1 MTTVMRWQTIS
12 LVRKTMTKRTSKLSK
27 TLLALCLIG
36 ILLFSSVTTAWAAS
50 PKRPSIDAGGAI
62 VYCQN
67 TGEIIYSKNLHKKFA
82 PYSTTKMMTA
92 MLAVQHLPLDQEV
105 VISERAAQEGEATMN
120 LVPGEVVTVRDLVYG
135 TLILSGNDAAWALA
149 EAVSGNV
156 NKFVKLMNKTA
167 VNIGCENTHFSN
179 PNGMDEKDHY
189 TTPYDMMLIT
199 KLALSN
205 DTIRTAAGT
214 VKYKMGPTNLSEK
227 RVMKTH
233 VPLIDVKDSGFYA
246 GKTGYWDDNN
256 CSIVLGYEENGL
268 QLCVVVLDATKDER
282 ENDVKKITEY
292 TSKKVEGV
300 KVVGKDV
307 EEGKVRIKQGAKTKL
322 KTYTADVGYAY
333 LPKEASKSLIG
344 TKIVMYNDVTAPV
357 KAGDVVGK
365 FEIYVGE
372 DLVNQ
377 VDLVIKED
385 VEKGWFPSYLGISN
399 RASVIIGVILLLLI
413 VARVL
418 IGMEAAKRKRRKK
431 LERQRKIQEL
441 AMQQLEAERN
451 RKERDWRF

>member
-12 LVRKTMTKRTSKLSK
+12 LVHKKMLKRTRRKILV
-27 TLLALCLIG
+27 LCLMG
-36 ILLFSSVTTAWAAS
+36 IFLFSSMAPAWAATV
-50 PKRPSIDAGGAI
+50 KRPSITAGGA
-62 VYCQN
+62 VTYCQN
-67 TGEIIYSKNLHKKFA
+67 TGEIIYAKNKNKRFA

-92 MLAVQHLPLDQEV
+92 LLAVQNLPLDQEV
-105 VISERAAQEGEATMN
+105 TISERAVQEGEATME
-120 LVPGEVVTVRDLVYG
+120 LKAGEVVTVKDLVYG

-167 VNIGCENTHFSN
+167 KNIGCENTHFSN

-189 TTPYDMMLIT
+189 STAYDMMLIT

-205 DTIRTAAGT
+205 ETVRTAAGT
-214 VKYKMGPTNLSEK
+214 VKYKMDATNLSDK
-227 RVMKTH
+227 RTMKTH
-233 VPLIDVKDSGFYA
+233 VPLIDQKDSGYYA

-256 CSIVLGYEENGL
+256 CSIVLGYEKNGL
-268 QLCVVVLDATKDER
+268 QLIVVVLDATKEDR
-282 ENDVKKITEY
+282 EKDVKKITEY

-300 KVVGKDV
+300 KVVGKDE
-307 EEGKVRIKQGAKTKL
+307 EEGKVRIKQGAKTRL
-322 KTYTADVGYAY
+322 ETYTAEVGYAY

-344 TKIVMYNDVTAPV
+344 TKVVMFNDVTAPV
-357 KAGDVVGK
+357 KAGTVVGK
-365 FEIYVGE
+365 YEIYVGE

-377 VDLVIKED
+377 VDLIIKED

-399 RASVIIGVILLLLI
+399 RATVIIGLFLVLLLA
-413 VARVL
+413 ARIW
-418 IGMEAAKRKRRKK
+418 IGMEAAKRKRQKK
-431 LERQRKIQEL
+431 LARQRKIQEL
-441 AMQQLEAERN
+441 AMQELEAERD

>member
-1 MTTVMRWQTIS
+1 M
-12 LVRKTMTKRTSKLSK
+12 LRKTRRQV
-27 TLLALCLIG
+27 LALCLMCIF
-36 ILLFSSVTTAWAAS
+36 LFASVAPSWAATV
-50 PKRPSIDAGGAI
+50 KRPAITAGGA
-62 VYCQN
+62 VTYCQN
-67 TGEIIYSKNLHKKFA
+67 TGEIIYAKNKNKRFA

-92 MLAVQHLPLDQEV
+92 LLAVQNLPLDQEV
-105 VISERAAQEGEATMN
+105 TVSERAVQEGEATME
-120 LVPGEVVTVRDLVYG
+120 LQAGEVVTVKDLVYG

-167 VNIGCENTHFSN
+167 KNIGCENTHFSN

-189 TTPYDMMLIT
+189 STAYDMMLIT

-205 DTIRTAAGT
+205 ETIRTAAGT
-214 VKYKMGPTNLSEK
+214 VKYKMDATNLSDK

-233 VPLIDVKDSGFYA
+233 VPLIDKKDSGFYA

-282 ENDVKKITEY
+282 EKDVKKITEY
-292 TSKKVEGV
+292 TTKKVEGV
-300 KVVGKDV
+300 KVVGKDA
-307 EEGKVRIKQGAKTKL
+307 EEGKVRIKQGAKTRL
-322 KTYTADVGYAY
+322 KTYTAEVGYAY
-333 LPKEASKSLIG
+333 LPKEASESLIG
-344 TKIVMYNDVTAPV
+344 TKIVMFNDVTAPV
-357 KAGDVVGK
+357 KAGTVVGK
-365 FEIYVGE
+365 YEIYVGE

-385 VEKGWFPSYLGISN
+385 VKKGWFTSYLGISN
-399 RASVIIGVILLLLI
+399 RAAVIIGVVLMLLLI
-413 VARVL
+413 ARIW
-418 IGMEAAKRKRRKK
+418 IGVESAKRKRRKMM
-431 LERQRKIQEL
+431 ERQRRIQEM
-441 AMQQLEAERN
+441 AMQELEAERS

>member
-1 MTTVMRWQTIS
+1 M
-12 LVRKTMTKRTSKLSK
+12 
-27 TLLALCLIG
+27 LCLMG
-36 ILLFSSVTTAWAAS
+36 IFLFSSMAPAWAAAV
-50 PKRPSIDAGGAI
+50 KRPSITAGGA
-62 VYCQN
+62 VTYCQN
-67 TGEIIYSKNLHKKFA
+67 TGEIIYSKNKNKRFA

-92 MLAVQHLPLDQEV
+92 LLAVQNLPMDQEV
-105 VISERAAQEGEATMN
+105 TISERAAQEGEATME
-120 LVPGEVVTVRDLVYG
+120 LKPGEVVTVKDLVYG

-167 VNIGCENTHFSN
+167 KNIGCENTHFSN

-189 TTPYDMMLIT
+189 STAYDMMLIT

-205 DTIRTAAGT
+205 ETIRTAAGT
-214 VKYKMGPTNLSEK
+214 VKYKMDATNLSDK

-233 VPLIDVKDSGFYA
+233 VPLIDKKDSGYYA

-268 QLCVVVLDATKDER
+268 QLIVVVLDATKDER

-300 KVVGKDV
+300 KVVGKDE
-307 EEGKVRIKQGAKTKL
+307 EEGKVRIKQGAKTRL
-322 KTYTADVGYAY
+322 KTYTAEVGYAY
-333 LPKEASKSLIG
+333 LPKEASESLIG
-344 TKIVMYNDVTAPV
+344 TKIVMFNDVTAPV
-357 KAGDVVGK
+357 KAGTVVGK
-365 FEIYVGE
+365 YEIYVGE

-399 RASVIIGVILLLLI
+399 RATVVIGIILVLLLI
-413 VARVL
+413 VRIW
-418 IGMEAAKRKRRKK
+418 IGMEAAKRKRIKK

-441 AMQQLEAERN
+441 AMQELEAERD
-451 RKERDWRF
+451 RRERDWRF

>member
-1 MTTVMRWQTIS
+1 MVIF
-12 LVRKTMTKRTSKLSK
+12 
-27 TLLALCLIG
+27 LLA
-36 ILLFSSVTTAWAAS
+36 SVAPAWAAAV
-50 PKRPSIDAGGAI
+50 KRPAITAGGA
-62 VYCQN
+62 VTYCQN
-67 TGEIIYSKNLHKKFA
+67 TGEIIYAKNKNKRFA

-92 MLAVQHLPLDQEV
+92 LLAVQNLPMDKEV
-105 VISERAAQEGEATMN
+105 TISERAAQEGEATMN
-120 LVPGEVVTVRDLVYG
+120 LVPGEVVTVKDLVYG

-167 VNIGCENTHFSN
+167 KNIGCENTHFSN
-179 PNGMDEKDHY
+179 PNGMDENDHY
-189 TTPYDMMLIT
+189 STAYDMMLIT

-205 DTIRTAAGT
+205 ETIREAAGT
-214 VKYKMGPTNLSEK
+214 VKYKMDATNKSDK

-233 VPLIDVKDSGFYA
+233 VPLIGEKNSGYYA

-256 CSIVLGYEENGL
+256 CSIVLGYENNGL

-282 ENDVKKITEY
+282 EKDVKKITEY

-300 KVVGKDV
+300 KVIDKDV
-307 EEGKVRIKQGAKTKL
+307 EEGKVRIKQGAKTRL
-322 KTYTADVGYAY
+322 RTYTAEVGYAY
-333 LPKEASKSLIG
+333 LPKEASESLIG
-344 TKIVMYNDVTAPV
+344 TKVVMYNDVTAPV
-357 KAGDVVGK
+357 KAGTVVGK

-377 VDLVIKED
+377 VDLIIKED

-399 RASVIIGVILLLLI
+399 RATVIIGVIVVLLLI
-413 VARVL
+413 ARIW

-431 LERQRKIQEL
+431 IERQRKIQEL
-441 AMQQLEAERN
+441 AMQQLEAERD
-451 RKERDWRF
+451 RRERDWRF

>member
-1 MTTVMRWQTIS
+1 M
-12 LVRKTMTKRTSKLSK
+12 
-27 TLLALCLIG
+27 G
-36 ILLFSSVTTAWAAS
+36 IFLFSSMAPAWAATV
-50 PKRPSIDAGGAI
+50 KRPSITAGGA
-62 VYCQN
+62 VTYCQN
-67 TGEIIYSKNLHKKFA
+67 TGEIIYAKNKNKRFA

-92 MLAVQHLPLDQEV
+92 LLAVQNLPLDQEV
-105 VISERAAQEGEATMN
+105 TISERAVQEGEATME
-120 LVPGEVVTVRDLVYG
+120 LKAGEVVTVKDLVYG

-167 VNIGCENTHFSN
+167 KNIGCEHTHFSN

-189 TTPYDMMLIT
+189 STAYDMMLIT

-214 VKYKMGPTNLSEK
+214 VKYKMDATNLSDK
-227 RVMKTH
+227 RTMKTH
-233 VPLIDVKDSGFYA
+233 VPLIDQKDSGYYA

-256 CSIVLGYEENGL
+256 CSIVLGYEKNGL
-268 QLCVVVLDATKDER
+268 QLIVVVLDATKEDR
-282 ENDVKKITEY
+282 EKDVKKITEY

-300 KVVGKDV
+300 KVVGKDE
-307 EEGKVRIKQGAKTKL
+307 EEGKVRIKQGAKTRL
-322 KTYTADVGYAY
+322 ETYTAEVGYAY

-344 TKIVMYNDVTAPV
+344 TKVVMFNDVTAPV
-357 KAGDVVGK
+357 KAGTVVGK
-365 FEIYVGE
+365 YEIYVGE

-377 VDLVIKED
+377 VDLIIKED

-399 RASVIIGVILLLLI
+399 RATVIIGLFLVLLLA
-413 VARVL
+413 ARIW
-418 IGMEAAKRKRRKK
+418 IGMEAAKRKRQKK
-431 LERQRKIQEL
+431 LARQRKIQEL
-441 AMQQLEAERN
+441 AMQELEAERD

>member
-1 MTTVMRWQTIS
+1 MVIF
-12 LVRKTMTKRTSKLSK
+12 
-27 TLLALCLIG
+27 LLA
-36 ILLFSSVTTAWAAS
+36 SVAPVWAAT
-50 PKRPSIDAGGAI
+50 PKRPTITAGGA
-62 VYCQN
+62 VTYCQN
-67 TGEIIYSKNLHKKFA
+67 TGEIIYSKNKDKRFA

-92 MLAVQHLPLDQEV
+92 LLAVQHLPMDQEV
-105 VISERAAQEGEATMN
+105 TISERAAQEGEATMN
-120 LVPGEVVTVRDLVYG
+120 LVPGEIVTVKDLVYG

-167 VNIGCENTHFSN
+167 KNIGCENTHFSN

-189 TTPYDMMLIT
+189 STAYDMMLIT

-205 DTIRTAAGT
+205 ETICTAAGT
-214 VKYKMGPTNLSEK
+214 VKYKMEATNKSDK

-233 VPLIDVKDSGFYA
+233 VPLIGEKNSGYYA
-246 GKTGYWDDNN
+246 GKTGYWDDEN
-256 CSIVLGYEENGL
+256 CSIVLGYENNGL
-268 QLCVVVLDATKDER
+268 QLCVVVLDATKEER

-307 EEGKVRIKQGAKTKL
+307 EEGKVRIKQGAKTRL
-322 KTYTADVGYAY
+322 KTYTAEVGYAY
-333 LPKEASKSLIG
+333 LPKEASEALIG
-344 TKIVMYNDVTAPV
+344 TKTVMFNDVTAPV
-357 KAGDVVGK
+357 KAGTVVGK
-365 FEIYVGE
+365 YEIYVGE

-377 VDLVIKED
+377 IDLVIKED

-399 RASVIIGVILLLLI
+399 TATVIIAAILVILLL
-413 VARVL
+413 ARIW
-418 IGMEAAKRKRRKK
+418 IGIEAAKRKKRKK

-441 AMQQLEAERN
+441 AMQELEAERD
-451 RKERDWRF
+451 RRERDWRF

>member
-12 LVRKTMTKRTSKLSK
+12 LVHSVMLRKTTRKILVLC
-27 TLLALCLIG
+27 LLAVF
-36 ILLFSSVTTAWAAS
+36 LFSSVVPVWAAS
-50 PKRPSIDAGGAI
+50 PKRPSITAGGA
-62 VYCQN
+62 VTYCQN
-67 TGEIIYSKNLHKKFA
+67 TGEIIYSKNRNKKFA

-92 MLAVQHLPLDQEV
+92 LLAVQNLPLDKEV
-105 VISERAAQEGEATMN
+105 TVSERAVKEGEATMN
-120 LVPGEVVTVRDLVYG
+120 LKAGEVVTVRDLVYG
-135 TLILSGNDAAWALA
+135 TLVLSGNDAAWALA

-167 VNIGCENTHFSN
+167 KNIGCENTHFSN

-189 TTPYDMMLIT
+189 STAYDMMLIT

-205 DTIRTAAGT
+205 ETIRTAAGT
-214 VKYKMGPTNLSEK
+214 AKYKMDATNKSEK

-233 VPLIDVKDSGFYA
+233 VPLITEKDSGYYA
-246 GKTGYWDDNN
+246 GKTGFWDEEN
-256 CSIVLGYEENGL
+256 CSIVLGYEKNGL
-268 QLCVVVLDATKDER
+268 QLFVVVLDATKAER
-282 ENDVKKITEY
+282 ENDVKTITDY

-300 KVVGKDV
+300 KVVGKGV
-307 EEGKVRIKQGAKTKL
+307 EEGKVRIKQGAKTRL
-322 KTYTADVGYAY
+322 DTYTAEVGYAY

-344 TKIVMYNDVTAPV
+344 TKVAMFNDVTAPV
-357 KAGDVVGK
+357 KKGTVVGK

-399 RASVIIGVILLLLI
+399 RATIIIGVILILLLA
-413 VARVL
+413 ARIW
-418 IGMEAAKRKRRKK
+418 IGVEAAKRKKRKK
-431 LERQRKIQEL
+431 LARQRKIQEL
-441 AMQQLEAERN
+441 AMQQLEAERD

>member
-1 MTTVMRWQTIS
+1 MLR
-12 LVRKTMTKRTSKLSK
+12 RTRRQIIV
-27 TLLALCLIG
+27 LCLMAVFLI
-36 ILLFSSVTTAWAAS
+36 SSVAPAWAATV
-50 PKRPSIDAGGAI
+50 KRPSIDAGGAI
-62 VYCQN
+62 TYCQN
-67 TGEIIYSKNLHKKFA
+67 TGEIIYAKNKNKKFA

-92 MLAVQHLPLDQEV
+92 LLAVQNLPLDQEV
-105 VISERAAQEGEATMN
+105 TISERAAKEGEATMN
-120 LVPGEVVTVRDLVYG
+120 LVPGEVVTVKDLVYG

-167 VNIGCENTHFSN
+167 KNIGCENTHFSN

-189 TTPYDMMLIT
+189 STAYDMMLIT

-205 DTIRTAAGT
+205 ETIRAAAGT
-214 VKYKMGPTNLSEK
+214 VKYKMDATNLSEK

-233 VPLIDVKDSGFYA
+233 VPLIDKKDSGYYA
-246 GKTGYWDDNN
+246 GKTGYWDDEN
-256 CSIVLGYEENGL
+256 CSIVLGYEKNGL
-268 QLCVVVLDATKDER
+268 QLVVVVLDASKEER

-300 KVVGKDV
+300 KVIGKDV
-307 EEGKVRIKQGAKTKL
+307 EEGKVRIKQGAKTRL
-322 KTYTADVGYAY
+322 KTYTAEVGYAY

-344 TKIVMYNDVTAPV
+344 TKVVMFQDVTAPV
-357 KAGDVVGK
+357 KAGTVVGK
-365 FEIYVGE
+365 YEIYVGE

-399 RASVIIGVILLLLI
+399 TATIIIAALLVILLVVRI
-413 VARVL
+413 W
-418 IGMEAAKRKRRKK
+418 IGMEAAKRKKQK
-431 LERQRKIQEL
+431 MIARQRKVQEL
-441 AMQQLEAERN
+441 AMRELEAERD
-451 RKERDWRF
+451 RRERDWRF

>member
-1 MTTVMRWQTIS
+1 M
-12 LVRKTMTKRTSKLSK
+12 LRKITRKIFV
-27 TLLALCLIG
+27 LCLTAIF
-36 ILLFSSVTTAWAAS
+36 LFSSVASVWAAS
-50 PKRPSIDAGGAI
+50 PKRPIITAGGA
-62 VYCQN
+62 VTYCQN
-67 TGEIIYSKNLHKKFA
+67 TGEIIYSKNKNKKFA

-92 MLAVQHLPLDQEV
+92 LLAVQNLPLDKEV
-105 VISERAAQEGEATMN
+105 TVSERAVQEGEATMN
-120 LVPGEVVTVRDLVYG
+120 LKAGEVVTVRDLVYG

-167 VNIGCENTHFSN
+167 ENIGCENTHFSN

-189 TTPYDMMLIT
+189 STAYDMMLIT

-205 DTIRTAAGT
+205 ETIRTAAGT
-214 VKYKMGPTNLSEK
+214 AKYKMGATNKSDK

-233 VPLIDVKDSGFYA
+233 VPLITEKDSGYYA
-246 GKTGYWDDNN
+246 GKTGFWDENN
-256 CSIVLGYEENGL
+256 CSIVLGYEKNGL
-268 QLCVVVLDATKDER
+268 QLFVIVLDDTKAER

-292 TSKKVEGV
+292 TSQKVEGV
-300 KVVGKDV
+300 KVVGKGV
-307 EEGKVRIKQGAKTKL
+307 EEGKVRIKQGAKTRL
-322 KTYTADVGYAY
+322 DTYTAEVGYAY
-333 LPKEASKSLIG
+333 LPKEASESLIG
-344 TKIVMYNDVTAPV
+344 TKVVMFNDVTAPV
-357 KAGDVVGK
+357 KKGDVVGK
-365 FEIYVGE
+365 LEIYVGE

-399 RASVIIGVILLLLI
+399 RATIIIGVILVLLLI
-413 VARVL
+413 ARIW
-418 IGMEAAKRKRRKK
+418 IGVEAAKRKRRKK

>member
-12 LVRKTMTKRTSKLSK
+12 LVHKKMLKRTRRKILV
-27 TLLALCLIG
+27 LCLMG
-36 ILLFSSVTTAWAAS
+36 IFLFSSMAPAWAATV
-50 PKRPSIDAGGAI
+50 KRPSITAGGA
-62 VYCQN
+62 VTYCQN
-67 TGEIIYSKNLHKKFA
+67 TGEIIYAKNKNKRFA

-92 MLAVQHLPLDQEV
+92 LLAVQNLPLDQEV
-105 VISERAAQEGEATMN
+105 TISERAVQEGEATME
-120 LVPGEVVTVRDLVYG
+120 LKAGEVVTVKDLVYG

-167 VNIGCENTHFSN
+167 KNIGCENTHFSN

-189 TTPYDMMLIT
+189 STAYDMMLIT

-205 DTIRTAAGT
+205 ETIRTAAGT
-214 VKYKMGPTNLSEK
+214 VKYKMDATNLSDK
-227 RVMKTH
+227 RTMKTH
-233 VPLIDVKDSGFYA
+233 VPLIDQKDSGYYA

-256 CSIVLGYEENGL
+256 CSIVLGYEKNGL
-268 QLCVVVLDATKDER
+268 QLIVVVLDATKEDR
-282 ENDVKKITEY
+282 EKDVKKITEY

-300 KVVGKDV
+300 KVVGKDE
-307 EEGKVRIKQGAKTKL
+307 EEGKVRIKQGAKTRL
-322 KTYTADVGYAY
+322 ETYTAEVGYAY

-344 TKIVMYNDVTAPV
+344 TKVVMFNDVTAPV
-357 KAGDVVGK
+357 KAGTVVGK
-365 FEIYVGE
+365 YEIYVGE

-377 VDLVIKED
+377 VDLIIKED

-399 RASVIIGVILLLLI
+399 RATVIIGLLLVLLLA
-413 VARVL
+413 ARIW
-418 IGMEAAKRKRRKK
+418 IGMEAAKRKRQKK
-431 LERQRKIQEL
+431 LARQRKIQEL
-441 AMQQLEAERN
+441 AMQELEAERD

>member
-12 LVRKTMTKRTSKLSK
+12 LVRKKMLRRTRRKIF
-27 TLLALCLIG
+27 ALCLIG
-36 ILLFSSVTTAWAAS
+36 ILLFSSMAPTWAAS
-50 PKRPSIDAGGAI
+50 PKRPSVTAGGAI
-62 VYCQN
+62 TYCQN
-67 TGEIIYSKNLHKKFA
+67 TGEIIYSKNIHKKLA

-92 MLAVQHLPLDQEV
+92 LLAVQNLPLDQEV
-105 VISERAAQEGEATMN
+105 TVSERAVQEGEATME
-120 LVPGEVVTVRDLVYG
+120 LKAGEVVTVKDLVYG

-167 VNIGCENTHFSN
+167 KNIGCEDTHFSN

-189 TTPYDMMLIT
+189 STAYDMMLIT
-199 KLALSN
+199 KLALAN
-205 DTIRTAAGT
+205 ETIRTAAGT
-214 VKYKMGPTNLSEK
+214 VKYKMDATNMSEK

-233 VPLIDVKDSGFYA
+233 VPLIDKKDSGFYA

-268 QLCVVVLDATKDER
+268 QLCIVVLDSTKDER

-300 KVVGKDV
+300 KVVDKGV
-307 EEGKVRIKQGAKTKL
+307 EEGKVRIKQGAKTRL
-322 KTYTADVGYAY
+322 KTYTAEVGYAY
-333 LPKEASKSLIG
+333 LPKEASESLIG
-344 TKIVMYNDVTAPV
+344 TKAVMFNDVTAPV
-357 KAGDVVGK
+357 KAGTVVGK

-399 RASVIIGVILLLLI
+399 TATIVIGVILVVLLI
-413 VARVL
+413 ARIW
-418 IGMEAAKRKRRKK
+418 IGMEAAKRKKRKK

-441 AMQQLEAERN
+441 AMQELEAERD

>member
-1 MTTVMRWQTIS
+1 MTTAMRWQIIS
-12 LVRKTMTKRTSKLSK
+12 LVRRQMARRTKRQLF
-27 TLLALCLIG
+27 ALCMILI
-36 ILLFSSVTTAWAAS
+36 LAFASVTPAWAATV
-50 PKRPSIDAGGAI
+50 KRPSITAGGAI
-62 VYCQN
+62 TYCQN
-67 TGEIIYSKNLHKKFA
+67 TGEIIYAKNKNKKFA

-92 MLAVQHLPLDQEV
+92 LLAVQNLPLDQEV
-105 VISERAAQEGEATMN
+105 TISERAVQEGEATME
-120 LVPGEVVTVRDLVYG
+120 LKAGEVVTVKDLVYG

-167 VNIGCENTHFSN
+167 KNIGCENTHFSN

-189 TTPYDMMLIT
+189 STAYDMMLIT

-205 DTIRTAAGT
+205 ETIRTAAGT
-214 VKYKMGPTNLSEK
+214 AKYKMDATNLSDK

-233 VPLIDVKDSGFYA
+233 VPQIEKKTPGFYA

-268 QLCVVVLDATKDER
+268 QLCVVVLDATKEDR
-282 ENDVKKITEY
+282 ENDVNKITEY
-292 TSKKVEGV
+292 TTKKVEGV

-307 EEGKVRIKQGAKTKL
+307 EEGKVRIKQGAKTRL
-322 KTYTADVGYAY
+322 KTYTSEVGYAY

-344 TKIVMYNDVTAPV
+344 TKVVMFNDVTAPV
-357 KAGDVVGK
+357 KKGDVVGK
-365 FEIYVGE
+365 LEIYVGE

-385 VEKGWFPSYLGISN
+385 VEKGWFPSYVGISN
-399 RASVIIGVILLLLI
+399 TATIVIAAILVILLVI
-413 VARVL
+413 RIW
-418 IGMEAAKRKRRKK
+418 IGMEAAKRKKMKK

-451 RKERDWRF
+451 RRERDWRF

>member
-1 MTTVMRWQTIS
+1 MVIF
-12 LVRKTMTKRTSKLSK
+12 
-27 TLLALCLIG
+27 LLA
-36 ILLFSSVTTAWAAS
+36 SVAPVWAAT
-50 PKRPSIDAGGAI
+50 PKRPIITAGGA
-62 VYCQN
+62 VTYCQN
-67 TGEIIYSKNLHKKFA
+67 TGEIIYSKNKDKRFA

-92 MLAVQHLPLDQEV
+92 LLAVQHLPMDQEV
-105 VISERAAQEGEATMN
+105 TISERAAQEGEATMN
-120 LVPGEVVTVRDLVYG
+120 LVPGEIVTVKDLVYG

-167 VNIGCENTHFSN
+167 KNIGCENTHFSN

-189 TTPYDMMLIT
+189 STAYDMMLIT

-205 DTIRTAAGT
+205 ETICTAAGT
-214 VKYKMGPTNLSEK
+214 VKYKMEATNKSDK

-233 VPLIDVKDSGFYA
+233 VPLIGEKNSGYYA
-246 GKTGYWDDNN
+246 GKTGYWDDEN
-256 CSIVLGYEENGL
+256 CSIVLGYENNGL
-268 QLCVVVLDATKDER
+268 QLCVVVLDATKEER

-307 EEGKVRIKQGAKTKL
+307 EEGKVRIKQGAKTRL
-322 KTYTADVGYAY
+322 KTYTAEVGYAY
-333 LPKEASKSLIG
+333 LPKEASEALIG
-344 TKIVMYNDVTAPV
+344 TKTVMFNDVTAPV
-357 KAGDVVGK
+357 KAGTVVGK
-365 FEIYVGE
+365 YEIYVGE

-377 VDLVIKED
+377 IDLVIKED

-399 RASVIIGVILLLLI
+399 TATVIIAAILVILLLVRI
-413 VARVL
+413 W
-418 IGMEAAKRKRRKK
+418 IGIEAAKRKKRKK

-441 AMQQLEAERN
+441 AMQELEAERD
-451 RKERDWRF
+451 RRERDWRF